1 MYICKELKH
10 KEIMNELINKAHLI
24 AIFYFIL
31 VVLIGIINMELRVT
45 ESYLYIL
52 VLSIVNLIIW
62 VYLKTNKK

>member
-1 MYICKELKH
+1 
-10 KEIMNELINKAHLI
+10 MNELINKAHPI
-24 AIFYFIL
+24 AIVYFVL
-31 VVLIGIINMELRVT
+31 VMLLGTVNTELRMT